1 MSTKRTYLDPIHQ
14 DIILDRAKPAER
26 LVMDLIDTKEFQRL
40 RRVHQLGA
48 SFFTFQGAEGSRF
61 THSVGV
67 MHVASKLV
75 DMLRDRSPGIEEKRP
90 LILSAALLHDIGHG
104 PFSHVTEKI
113 LDYDHEDWS
122 CKIIGGD
129 SDVCKVLE
137 AFDPNLARD
146 VVSVLKKTYHPKYI
160 SHMVSSQLDCDRFDY
175 LLRDSYMTGTAY
187 GLFALHRILA
197 SMELDEE
204 NERIIVSGDK
214 GQIAVEDYLFARY
227 SMYAQVYY
235 HRKNLAA
242 RCLIAKL
249 VKRARFLMESGQQT
263 CFMDDAT
270 EKWLKGIDLTVAE
283 YLTLD
288 DVQMTYHIKRWSL
301 DSDPILADLASRFLN
316 RRLFKAMKIFRPR
329 SLPPDSRE
337 AVASLAETFGGK
349 SEVSSSSS
357 SAAATTQLRRS
368 SDKITIFAGAKAAA
382 IEKRARAICAE
393 SGMDPDYYI
402 DTESTGIR
410 PYDYYRPEAELP
422 QTNIVVKTDS
432 GEVDELSNLSL
443 AVEALVKGNYET
455 RWLIYPAELHEQIC
469 DLNDMEISVEAL

>member
-14 DIILDRAKPAER
+14 DIILDRARPAER
-26 LVMDLIDTKEFQRL
+26 LVMDLIDTKEFQRM

-104 PFSHVTEKI
+104 PYSHVTEKI
-113 LDYDHEDWS
+113 LNYDHEDWS
-122 CKIIGGD
+122 CRIIGGD
-129 SDVCKVLE
+129 TDVCKVLE
-137 AFDPNLARD
+137 SFDKNLARD

-242 RCLIAKL
+242 RCLLAKL
-249 VKRARFLMESGQQT
+249 VKRAQFLMKTENPP

-270 EKWLKGIDLTVAE
+270 EKWLRGVDLSVGE

-288 DVQMTYHIKRWSL
+288 DVQMTYHIKRWTL
-301 DSDPILADLASRFLN
+301 DKDPILADLASRFLN

-329 SLPPDSRE
+329 TLPGGSLE
-337 AVASLAETFGGK
+337 AVASLAETFGGR
-349 SEVSSSSS
+349 SEGGT
-357 SAAATTQLRRS
+357 ATTQLRRA
-368 SDKITIFAGAKAAA
+368 SDKITIYATEKAVA
-382 IEKRARAICAE
+382 IENRAREICAE
-393 SGMDPDYYI
+393 AGLDPDYYI

-432 GEVDELSNLSL
+432 GEVDELSRLSL

-455 RWLIYPAELHEQIC
+455 RWLIYPAEIS
-469 DLNDMEISVEAL
+469 DKIGNLNDLEL

>member
-1 MSTKRTYLDPIHQ
+1 MKRTYLDPIHQ
-14 DIILDRAKPAER
+14 DIILDRNIPAER

-75 DMLRDRSPGIEEKRP
+75 DMLRSKTPQIEEKRP

-104 PFSHVTEKI
+104 PYSHVTEKI
-113 LDYDHEDWS
+113 LNYDHEDWS
-122 CKIIGGD
+122 CRIIAGD
-129 SDVCKVLE
+129 TDVCRVLRE
-137 AFDPNLARD
+137 FDKNLPAD
-146 VVSVLKKTYHPKYI
+146 IVSVLKKTYHPKYI

-197 SMELDEE
+197 SMEIDEE

-242 RCLIAKL
+242 RCLLAKL
-249 VKRARFLMESGQQT
+249 VKRARFLMESNQPP
-263 CFMDDAT
+263 CFMDDTT
-270 EKWLKGIDLTVAE
+270 EKWLKGIELHVNE

-288 DVQMTYHIKRWSL
+288 DVQMTYHIKRWTQ
-301 DSDPILADLASRFLN
+301 DKDQILSDLASRFLN
-316 RRLFKAMKIFRPR
+316 RRLFKALKIFRPR
-329 SLPPDSRE
+329 TLPPDSHE
-337 AVASLAETFGGK
+337 AIASLAETFGGR
-349 SEVSSSSS
+349 SDGYSRDANAEEGSSSK
-357 SAAATTQLRRS
+357 ANLQLRRS
-368 SDKITIFAGAKAAA
+368 SDKITVYARAKANA
-382 IEKRARAICAE
+382 IEERARVICQE

-432 GEVDELSNLSL
+432 GEVDELSRLSL

-455 RWLIYPAELHEQIC
+455 RWLIYPAELSDKIGN
-469 DLNDMEISVEAL
+469 LNDLEY